1 MLAAAIATEKLNEFG
16 NPTQS
21 SSQRPTQP
29 RGPFKHKQATMDND
43 ETDMDDT
50 NFAAASSTEDG
61 LDNNSDIMEISNE
74 EVRIWEITRLQYQ
87 QT

>member
-1 MLAAAIATEKLNEFG
+1 M
-16 NPTQS
+16 
-21 SSQRPTQP
+21 
-29 RGPFKHKQATMDND
+29 MDND
-43 ETDMDDT
+43 ETDVDDT

-74 EVRIWEITRLQYQ
+74 EVRIQEITRLQYQ